1 MVNTF
6 RKCSVLVI
14 AVMTAVFALFPLT
27 DTDIWWHL
35 ACARQW
41 VTTWT
46 PVREPVV
53 NVHYFF
59 QQTVDVIYGIGGAS
73 LLVYFKAILW
83 GIVFALFLLPQSTD
97 GKHRSIVRYAFVIGL
112 LFLFRYQLEIRPV
125 VFSLLFLGVYWNLLP
140 VLFRRNEPSL
150 GSKNFSWSC
159 LLPKVAVGIILL
171 VIQWVWCK
179 TQGLFI
185 LGSLFAACV
194 FLVEMC
200 KVGETRRRLLP
211 WGVFP
216 LLLFLMPFLH
226 REGLSL
232 FLYPLGLLDRLLGLT
247 PSATLF
253 ASQIAENRSP
263 VTLLLAGE
271 NTLVSFGMVFFTFVS
286 VGHEVLRILI
296 LRRQVLQES
305 SRSILHHFIL
315 LVTAILALVAERNFV
330 LFLPVLLSLLLK
342 GSDYANS
349 LFNVRLSRS
358 IPTAIP
364 APAPEA
370 ENTCSA
376 TSVIPAS
383 EPGSDILSLKQK
395 HFLRVLSLVFVAF
408 LSGLWFRSFQLYDQT
423 MVAYQR
429 VPVAA
434 AQWMKAHP
442 HSGRLFNDDRAGG
455 YLAFVNPQDSIY
467 MDGRFILKTADFF
480 ERYLH
485 FAEAPEDFLKY
496 ADSTGIDRAIFPL
509 RYYARWENVINILQN
524 SPQLESPQVPL
535 AQSGLDSQACQEA
548 ECSVE
553 SSPSQTTWRLVYRD
567 EYFAIFDR

>member
-6 RKCSVLVI
+6 RKCSLLVI
-14 AVMTAVFALFPLT
+14 AVMAAVFALFPLT

-53 NVHYFF
+53 NIHYFF
-59 QQTVDVIYGIGGAS
+59 QQTVGFIYGIGGAS
-73 LLVYFKAILW
+73 LLVYFKAVLW
-83 GIVFALFLLPQSTD
+83 GIVFALILLPQSTD
-97 GKHRSIVRYAFVIGL
+97 GKRRSFVRYAFVIGL

-150 GSKNFSWSC
+150 GSRNVSWSC
-159 LLPKVAVGIILL
+159 LLPKVAIGIVLL
-171 VIQWVWCK
+171 VIQWIWCK

-185 LGSLFAACV
+185 LGPLFAACV

-200 KVGETRRRLLP
+200 KAGEARRRLLP

-271 NTLVSFGMVFFTFVS
+271 NTLVSFGMVFLAFVS

-305 SRSILHHFIL
+305 SRSILHHFVL
-315 LVTAILALVAERNFV
+315 LVTAVLALVAERNFV
-330 LFLPVLLSLLLK
+330 LFLPVLLSLLLN
-342 GSDYANS
+342 GSNYTKS
-349 LFNVRLSRS
+349 LFNVHSSRS
-358 IPTAIP
+358 ISAAIP
-364 APAPEA
+364 APASEPP
-370 ENTCSA
+370 CSA
-376 TSVIPAS
+376 TFVIPAS
-383 EPGSDILSLKQK
+383 EPGSDILFLKQK

-408 LSGLWFRSFQLYDQT
+408 LCGLWFRSLQVYDRT
-423 MVAYQR
+423 LIAYQR

-434 AQWMKAHP
+434 AQWMKTHP

-467 MDGRFILKTADFF
+467 MDGRFILKTAVFF

-509 RYYARWENVINILQN
+509 RYYARWEKVINTFQN
-524 SPQLESPQVPL
+524 SPQLESSQVPL
-535 AQSGLDSQACQEA
+535 AQSGQDSRACQEA

-553 SSPSQTTWRLVYRD
+553 SKPSQTTWRLVYRD